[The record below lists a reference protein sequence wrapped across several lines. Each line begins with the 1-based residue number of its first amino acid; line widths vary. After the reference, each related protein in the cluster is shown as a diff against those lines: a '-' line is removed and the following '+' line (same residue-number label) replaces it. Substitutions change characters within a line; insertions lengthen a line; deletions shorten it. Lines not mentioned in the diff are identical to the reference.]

1 MMSDCAANPLGGSVG
16 MPPPTR
22 KFRIFSVCKP
32 HSEVILASLQELIL
46 RYCFIHTLTCNFPS
60 CHTTFLYVV
69 KYNFVYT
76 IDQVFKCFAFLP
88 VPPII
93 IIITYLSVE
102 LEERPPHWSSRASI
116 IRCMNIIEDK
126 QVVT

>member
-1 MMSDCAANPLGGSVG
+1 MGALSGWSGNKPGNDSGIVMSVQHAPLEGSGG
-16 MPPPTR
+16 MPPP
-22 KFRIFSVCKP
+22 RI
-32 HSEVILASLQELIL
+32 LL
-46 RYCFIHTLTCNFPS
+46 HTYTNFCNFPS

-69 KYNFVYT
+69 KSNFVYT
-76 IDQVFKCFAFLP
+76 IDQVFTGFAFLP

-93 IIITYLSVE
+93 IITYLSAE

-116 IRCMNIIEDK
+116 IRRTNIIEDK